1 LRIKCPKNLE
11 GDASVKEVPISEF
24 RTKCL
29 ALIESVRRTRQ
40 SLRVTRRGKP
50 IVDIVPTTAI
60 RPVMDRAKW
69 LGSMKGTAKI
79 LGDIVSPAID
89 KDEWEV
95 LRDPLRVLDPR
106 PHKLVKKVRAKKR
119 KL

>member
-1 LRIKCPKNLE
+1 MPKNLE
-11 GDASVKEVPISEF
+11 GDASLKEVPISEF

-29 ALIESVRRTRQ
+29 ALIERVRRTRKP
-40 SLRVTRRGKP
+40 LRVTRRRKP
-50 IVDIVPTTAI
+50 IADIVPAAAI
-60 RPVMDRAKW
+60 KPVMDRAKW
-69 LGSMKGTAKI
+69 IGSMKGTAKI

-95 LRDPLRVLDPR
+95 LRDPLGVLYPK
-106 PHKLVKKVRAKKR
+106 PHKIFQKARAKKR

>member
-1 LRIKCPKNLE
+1 
-11 GDASVKEVPISEF
+11 VKEVPISEF

-29 ALIESVRRTRQ
+29 ALIERVRRTRKP
-40 SLRVTRRGKP
+40 LRVTRRGKP

-60 RPVMDRAKW
+60 KPVMDRAKW
-69 LGSMKGTAKI
+69 IGSMKGTVRI

-95 LRDPLRVLDPR
+95 LRDPMRVLDPESR
-106 PHKLVKKVRAKKR
+106 KIVQKVRAKKR